1 MSLKLDQTDRK
12 ILEIIQQRGK
22 ISNAQLSK
30 EINLSA
36 APTLERVKKLEKLG
50 YIESYHAKLS
60 LRKLGLMVTTFVH
73 VKLVRHNKENN
84 NIFMEMINQLPE
96 VVECHQVTGQSHFLL
111 RVITTDMDSYQQ
123 LIMDNISE
131 IPVVDEIQ
139 SLMVL
144 KTMKETNTVPIL

>member
-60 LRKLGLMVTTFVH
+60 LRKLGLMITTFVH

-144 KTMKETNTVPIL
+144 KTMKETNTVPIP